1 MAQPIRNGMNGR
13 TGKRTNERKTVVAK
27 ANCETL
33 CKLFNRNANS
43 TYCMIYGQPRRF
55 SDLVPRQAVAKCT
68 FVMYIIKLIVR
79 FFLSLYYLYRVS
91 MCKCMSLSVS
101 ISVSVF
107 LGFKQFFFRSIPYFV
122 SFHFINTIFSYFWSV
137 CAIWTFNMHCARVC
151 LTIPGNA
158 RP

>member
-1 MAQPIRNGMNGR
+1 MGWTDERTNGR

-55 SDLVPRQAVAKCT
+55 SDLVPRQAVVKCT

-79 FFLSLYYLYRVS
+79 FFLSLYYLHRVS

-107 LGFKQFFFRSIPYFV
+107 LGFKQFFFRSISYFV